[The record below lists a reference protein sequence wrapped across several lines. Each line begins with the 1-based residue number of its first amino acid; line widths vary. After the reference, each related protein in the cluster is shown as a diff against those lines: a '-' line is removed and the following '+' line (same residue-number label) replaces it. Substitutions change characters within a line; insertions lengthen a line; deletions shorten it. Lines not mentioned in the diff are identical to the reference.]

1 MKAYIYN
8 TSLGIALLSLIAG
21 ALILVGRV
29 YVYFANDYTFDFVY
43 FLTTLVIFSGFYVS
57 YLLGKN
63 ISVFLQRFSDLPPP
77 VPKQKTRIK
86 FSAKYK

>member
-1 MKAYIYN
+1 MKSYIYN

-21 ALILVGRV
+21 ALILIWRA
-29 YVYFANDYTFDFVY
+29 YVYFFNDYTFDVVY
-43 FLTTLVIFSGFYVS
+43 FLTTLTIFGGFYVS

-77 VPKQKTRIK
+77 IPKQKYRK
-86 FSAKYK
+86 RFSAKYK